1 MSTRHTHET
10 RKKNWKDGG
19 YAFNHN
25 IPYAGVKADEET
37 LAARGPVDPK
47 HDITGKKKA
56 KKPEQQEA
64 TMAIYIMILESEG
77 LTRNEVETRLKNRYE
92 ITKENSP
99 DWLKLFIHGDN
110 ESPKGDGFTGSN
122 TINNYMRE
130 LFCQGLIEVKYDN
143 IFEPDD
149 KLDLQDTIFKEMI
162 IS

>member
-1 MSTRHTHET
+1 MSTQHTRET
-10 RKKNWKDGG
+10 RGNIWKDER
-19 YAFNHN
+19 YAFDHN
-25 IPYAGVKADEET
+25 IPYVGVEANKET

-64 TMAIYIMILESEG
+64 TMAIYIMISESEG

-110 ESPKGDGFTGSN
+110 ENPNGHGFTGST